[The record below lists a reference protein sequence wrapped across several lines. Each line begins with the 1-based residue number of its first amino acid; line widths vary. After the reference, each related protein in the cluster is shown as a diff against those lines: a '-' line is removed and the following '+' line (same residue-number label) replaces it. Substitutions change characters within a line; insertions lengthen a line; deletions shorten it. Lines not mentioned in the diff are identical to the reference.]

1 MSFMKG
7 QHTQMSYKI
16 KKAAVLGS
24 GTMGG
29 GIAAVLAGIGVDVIL
44 MDMPARDTEPG
55 DRKRNSVVEA
65 NLKTLSKMRPAQL
78 FSKDDMSRI
87 SIGNFEDD
95 LDKLADRDWVIE
107 VIIENLA
114 IKKSLMAKVAE
125 HIGEN
130 TIVTTNTS
138 GLPIHDIAEDMGE
151 DFTRRFM
158 GTHFFNPPRYLHLLE
173 VIPHSN
179 TDPELVDFM
188 VEFGT
193 TKLGKGVVIAK
204 DTPNFIGN
212 RFMSMTGSQA
222 MNYAIDNGYTVEEV
236 DAITGP
242 LIGRPK
248 TATFNLND
256 LVGFDIATH
265 VARNLYD
272 AIPGD
277 PQREILRHSGAAAL
291 SDYMLENNMLG
302 RKTDGGFYK
311 MKRTDS
317 GKELW
322 ALNLETRE
330 YDPPAKVRFDS
341 VGEHRKKPLP
351 ERLRALI
358 MESDDR
364 AGEYLFHHHAFY
376 LAYASQRVPE
386 ITETIVNVDNAQ
398 KWGFNHEMGPFE
410 IWDALGVAESV
421 AKFEEAGYEVADWVK
436 EMLDKGNTSFYQTE
450 NSVATA
456 YYSPQEGA
464 YLPLEKDPRKITIAD
479 LQANGKEL
487 FSNGDG
493 NIYDMG
499 DGVLLWEFT
508 TKGNTITAGFI
519 EAGNKAIDMLETSD
533 DYIALVVGNE
543 NNDYSFGANLQEVMQ
558 SGSDNPMALVEEAI
572 AALQALTLRM
582 KYTGKPVIAAPA
594 GRALGGGAE
603 LIMAANA
610 VVAHMESYIGLVEV
624 GVGFIPAGGGCKEL
638 VRRLVNPVVAKGSD
652 PHPPLRKVF
661 ETIATATVGE
671 SAKQAKEI
679 GFLAD
684 DDKIVMNRS
693 LLLGEAKAFALAY
706 AQTYQSQDEEAVYAA
721 GRDQYAGLMLGVAG
735 FVESGFASEHDAL
748 IAKKLATILTGGA
761 IAEAQYLPQQVF
773 LNLEKQAFMELA
785 MTPKTMERVM
795 HMLTT
800 GKPLR
805 N

>member
-1 MSFMKG
+1 M
-7 QHTQMSYKI
+7 TYKI

-29 GIAAVLAGIGVDVIL
+29 GIAALLAGIGVDVIL
-44 MDMPARDTEPG
+44 MDMPAKDTQAG
-55 DRKRNSVVEA
+55 DRNRNSVIEKNIKA
-65 NLKTLSKMRPAQL
+65 LRKLRPAQL
-78 FSKDDMSRI
+78 FSNADMSRI
-87 SIGNFEDD
+87 SVGNFEDD
-95 LDKLADRDWVIE
+95 MDKLADRDWVIE
-107 VIIENLA
+107 VIIENLV
-114 IKKSLMAKVAE
+114 IKKNLMAKVAE
-125 HIGEN
+125 AVGEN
-130 TIVTTNTS
+130 TIISSNTS
-138 GLPIHDIAEDMGE
+138 GLPIHDIAEDLDE
-151 DFTRRFM
+151 SFTRRFL

-173 VIPHSN
+173 IIPHTN
-179 TDPELVDFM
+179 TDPELVDFL

-222 MNYAIDNGYTVEEV
+222 MNYAIDNDYTVEEV
-236 DAITGP
+236 DAITGQ

-256 LVGFDIATH
+256 LVGYDIAVH

-272 AIPGD
+272 AIPDD
-277 PQREILRHSGAAAL
+277 PARDILKHSEVTEL
-291 SDYMLENNMLG
+291 SNYMMENSMLG
-302 RKTDGGFYK
+302 RKTNGGFYK
-311 MKRTDS
+311 MKRE
-317 GKELW
+317 GGKKELW
-322 ALNLETRE
+322 ALNLKTRDYE
-330 YDPPAKVRFDS
+330 APQKVRFES
-341 VGEHRKKPLP
+341 VGKVRKEPLAD
-351 ERLRALI
+351 RLRALI
-358 MESDDR
+358 MEETDR
-364 AGEYLFHHHAFY
+364 AAEFLFHHHAFY
-376 LAYASQRVPE
+376 LTYASKRVPE

-410 IWDALGVAESV
+410 IWDAIGVAESV

-436 EMLDKGNTSFYQTE
+436 AMLDKGNTTFYLKNDKGQVTD
-450 NSVATA
+450 
-456 YYSPQEGA
+456 YYSPQTGTYET
-464 YLPLEKDPRKITIAD
+464 LEKDPRKIKLAD
-479 LQANGKEL
+479 LKAEGKQVW
-487 FSNGDG
+487 SNGDG
-493 NIYDMG
+493 NLYDMG
-499 DGVLLWEFT
+499 DGVLLWEFA

-519 EAGNKAIDMLETSD
+519 EAGNKAVDMLEEND
-533 DYIALVVGNE
+533 DYVALVMGNE
-543 NNDYSFGANLQEVMQ
+543 SNDFSFGANLQEIMQ
-558 SGSDNPMALVEEAI
+558 SGSDNPMALIEQAI
-572 AALQALTLRM
+572 SVLQDLTLRL
-582 KYTGKPVIAAPA
+582 KYSSKPVIAAPA

-624 GVGFIPAGGGCKEL
+624 GVGFVPAGGGCKEL
-638 VRRLVNPVVAKGSD
+638 IRRLVNPVVAKGSD

-671 SAKQAKEI
+671 SAKQAKDI
-679 GFLAD
+679 GFLAE
-684 DDKIVMNRS
+684 DDKIVLNRS
-693 LLLGEAKAFALAY
+693 LLLGEAKAFALGY
-706 AQTYQSQDEEAVYAA
+706 AQTYEAQAEEPVYAA

-748 IAKKLATILTGGA
+748 IAKKIATILTGGA
-761 IAEAQYLPQQVF
+761 IAEPTYLPQAVF
-773 LNLEKQAFMELA
+773 LNLERQAFMELA